1 MHAVEFN
8 ALEKSSNAL
17 EKSSYSEFENAHID
31 MFDRDRLGFLLSI
44 MESIIH
50 IVCVYGLMFM
60 HVYVHVGISKH
71 EGTSREHTCAM
82 TFCKN
87 EHAFIYI
94 VIIKF

>member
-1 MHAVEFN
+1 VHAVEFN

-31 MFDRDRLGFLLSI
+31 MFDRDRLGFLFSI
-44 MESIIH
+44 MD
-50 IVCVYGLMFM
+50 VYE
-60 HVYVHVGISKH
+60 HVGISKH
-71 EGTSREHTCAM
+71 EGTSHEHTCAM
-82 TFCKN
+82 TFRKN